1 MNVTYTGAKQG
12 SQSPFGGRSD
22 SPAPETPLKSNAA
35 KATQKTPNSVG
46 EDLSDNSSLDERYNT
61 PNNKK
66 IVKKKSS
73 KPSGL
78 KIKVER

>member
-12 SQSPFGGRSD
+12 NQSPFGGERSD
-22 SPAPETPLKSNAA
+22 SPESPLRSNAA
-35 KATQKTPNSVG
+35 KATQKTPNSIG
-46 EDLSDNSSLDERYNT
+46 NESSDNSSLDERYNT
-61 PNNKK
+61 PNNKSA
-66 IVKKKSS
+66 KKTS